1 MLKFI
6 VVFCSFFLVAHF
18 SNNRISNNCSVT
30 RYTVADLGV
39 LQNHQSSRAFGVSEH
54 GVVVGESTQNFLT
67 QNAFMCKKS
76 GAMHEVMNFFGV
88 GQCVAVAVSDS
99 GHITGYYC
107 DENGISHGWLLYGE
121 NNGNKI
127 RNLGTLGGN
136 FCIPYDVNSS
146 GVVVGCSFNPDYKNH
161 AFMWNDG
168 VMTDLFPT
176 SDFAFA
182 TGIND
187 AGEIVGFF
195 VNESFESIAFL
206 RREKG
211 EVINLGSFDHTGLAF
226 SNANGVNNH
235 GQVVGRSST
244 LSGYSHAFIFTDGEM
259 CDLGTL
265 RKVNGTSD
273 TSSEAFKINNHG
285 IVIGESVSLGSPVR
299 PFVWSEKKGMQDLQK
314 LLQNSATDFSATT
327 FHLERVSDINDA
339 GEIVG
344 WGYWGDLEE
353 GDDGGSRFHAV
364 LLTPIS

>member
-6 VVFCSFFLVAHF
+6 FVFCSFFLVAHF

-39 LQNHQSSRAFGVSEH
+39 LQNHQSSRAFGVSNH
-54 GVVVGESTQNFLT
+54 GIVVGESTQNFLT

-76 GAMHEVMNFFGV
+76 GAMQEVMNFFGA
-88 GQCVAVAVSDS
+88 GQCVAVAVSNA

-107 DENGISHGWLLYGE
+107 DKNGVSHGWLLYGE
-121 NNGNKI
+121 DNGNKI

-146 GVVVGCSFNPDYKNH
+146 GVVVGCSFNSDYKNH
-161 AFMWNDG
+161 AFVWSDG

-187 AGEIVGFF
+187 AGESVGFF

-206 RREKG
+206 RRVNG
-211 EVINLGSFDHTGLAF
+211 EVINLGSLGHVGLAF
-226 SNANGVNNH
+226 SNANGLNNL
-235 GQVVGRSST
+235 GQVVGKSST
-244 LSGYSHAFIFTDGEM
+244 KSGYSHAFIFTDGEM
-259 CDLGTL
+259 RDLGTL
-265 RKVNGTSD
+265 RKANGASD
-273 TSSEAFKINNHG
+273 TTSEAFKINNHG
-285 IVIGESVSLGSPVR
+285 VVIGDSVSLGVPAR
-299 PFVWSEKKGMQDLQK
+299 PFVWSEKNGMQDLQK
-314 LLQNSATDFSATT
+314 LLQNDITDFSAFSAKT

-344 WGYWGDLEE
+344 WGYWG
-353 GDDGGSRFHAV
+353 GSSYSHAV